1 MYRIINLLDCV
12 PIGDAYTS
20 EREAHAGIHDLLVS
34 GEIGVGSG
42 WYIVVFSAEDSE

>member
-1 MYRIINLLDCV
+1 MYRIINLRDWV
-12 PIGDAYTS
+12 PIGEPYTS
-20 EREAHAGIHDLLVS
+20 EREAHASMHDLLVS